1 VGAENQHR
9 QREMKK
15 FHSMM
20 ENSRLKVHI
29 TVNSEEVRE
38 RQSACMLRAT
48 NRCHSGT
55 ALIDSAD
62 GKLD

>member
-1 VGAENQHR
+1 
-9 QREMKK
+9 MKK